1 MDRRRSAFT
10 LIELLVVIAI
20 IGVLV
25 ALLLPAVQRVREAAN
40 RAKCSNNL
48 KQLALACHNHHDTH
62 GRLPEGMSGY
72 QNSSYTQS
80 PYSGGYVGNTL
91 FAFLLPYMEQ
101 TGISNRWNYENPT
114 RNAYGST
121 NNPHQDL
128 DSLTA
133 TVIPAFICPSDQLKI
148 NPFLLDYTG
157 HSGYAQG
164 WFGGTSYKGC
174 SGTHSTY
181 FGDWPTGDQ
190 QPDGVFFMTGAKSL
204 PKPNQKAIAFGAIT
218 DGLSNTLMF
227 GERYHWDPTFDALCA
242 PPASQNSRYP
252 IAEWA
257 AWGWN
262 TGGNGTT
269 HVFCSSK
276 MPINYMT
283 PTNLTTCSGFAPV
296 NARMSAFG
304 SGHHGGANFAMADG
318 SVTFLRDSMS
328 LTALQAL
335 STRSGGEVAKLE

>member
-1 MDRRRSAFT
+1 MLRRSAFT

-20 IGVLV
+20 IGILI

-48 KQLALACHNHHDTH
+48 KQIGLATH
-62 GRLPEGMSGY
+62 GFHDSRLRLPEGLSGY

-80 PYSGGYVGNTL
+80 PYSGGYYGNTL
-91 FAFLLPYMEQ
+91 FAFILPHIEQ
-101 TGISNRWNYENPT
+101 GPLAAKWNYENPT
-114 RNAYGST
+114 KNAYGST
-121 NNPHQDL
+121 NNPHKDV

-133 TVIPAFICPSDQLKI
+133 TVIPILICPSDQIKI
-148 NPFLLDYTG
+148 NPFLLDYTAN
-157 HSGYAQG
+157 SGYAQG

-181 FGDWPTGDQ
+181 FQDWPAAGN
-190 QPDGVFFMTGAKSL
+190 QPDGVFFMTGTKSN
-204 PKPNQKAIAFGAIT
+204 PKPDQKAIGFNAIT
-218 DGLSNTLMF
+218 DGLSNTIMF
-227 GERYHWDPTFDALCA
+227 GERHHWDPTFDAVLAVA
-242 PPASQNSRYP
+242 PGYYSRYP

-269 HVFCSSK
+269 HVFCSTK
-276 MPINYMT
+276 VPINYMT
-283 PTNLTTCSGFAPV
+283 PANVSPGFAAV

-304 SGHHGGANFAMADG
+304 SGHPGGADFAMADG
-318 SVTFLRDSMS
+318 SVTFIRDSIA
-328 LTALQAL
+328 LKTLQAL
-335 STRSGGEVAKLE
+335 STRSGNETASPE